1 METGYNDNGNIVC
14 VYKPYI
20 YKEITNFSKFYIVKK
35 FNTDEI
41 ESKVIYKEKVRTRQK
56 HLLI

>member
-1 METGYNDNGNIVC
+1 METGYNDNGDIVC

-35 FNTDEI
+35 FNTNEI
-41 ESKVIYKEKVRTRQK
+41 ESKIIYKEKVRTR
-56 HLLI
+56 